1 MKFKIV
7 GIGEVLWDLLPGGKQ
22 LGGAPANFAY
32 HASALG
38 AEARIVSRMG
48 RDTSGHELL
57 ERLKQLGLRT
67 DCIEVDPGAPTGTVS
82 VQVAADGQPQFTIHE
97 NVAWDRIAGEANAR
111 RAVAE
116 ANAVCFG
123 TLAQR
128 CETSR
133 AAIHAL
139 LALAAPESLHIFDVN
154 LRQHFHSREVIERSL
169 AVANVLKV
177 NETELPLI
185 AEMLGIAG
193 DARAQMKELATRYPL
208 RVLACTRGA
217 HGALLLAYGHWS
229 DHPGIPTKV
238 ADTVGAG
245 DSFTAALTI
254 GMLSGWELDLINH
267 RANDVAA
274 FVASRP
280 GGTPELPQRLREGF
294 LSR

>member
-7 GIGEVLWDLLPGGKQ
+7 GIGEMLWDLLPGGRQ

-57 ERLKQLGLRT
+57 ERLKQLGLRA

-139 LALAAPESLHIFDVN
+139 LALAAPESLRIFDVN

-193 DARAQMKELATRYPL
+193 DARAQMKELAARYPL
-208 RVLACTRGA
+208 RVVACTRGA